1 MLPRTKKIFVTF
13 TTTDDPND
21 DSGPIE
27 TRYYSAEDG
36 GVYYT
41 Y

>member
-1 MLPRTKKIFVTF
+1 ME
-13 TTTDDPND
+13 TDDLND
-21 DSGPIE
+21 VSGPIE
-27 TRYYSAEDG
+27 TRYYSAADG